1 MPISDT
7 LLTSEPWYDLL
18 AKLVEHCNDNEFP
31 HQLTKACQLLTHY
44 QSTVIIAYPKGRL
57 PVHIYDNLPAEQISL
72 TLTPYFAGSYLL
84 DPYYELG
91 KNSSPNGIYRLK
103 DLAPD
108 HFYQSEYFRNYYAH
122 TQLSDETGLLIN
134 INPDLYV
141 IVSLGHRENDEEL
154 IKLQLKNLQTSH
166 ALLVALCQKFWQ
178 KNGVGMELIYGQHD
192 EEQPKYGASLDKTF
206 LNFGRDFL
214 SDRECD
220 VVRLILKGHSSKS
233 IARVLDISP
242 DTVKVHRK
250 RFHTK
255 LEVSSQAELFSL
267 FLDAIS
273 LVPLNSDDDPLT
285 YYFEQHPRQGIP

>member
-1 MPISDT
+1 MAMTKT
-7 LLTSEPWYDLL
+7 LLNTEPWYDLL
-18 AKLVEHCNDNEFP
+18 AKMASNSDDVCFP
-31 HQLTKACQLLTHY
+31 HLLAKACKLLTHY

-57 PVHIYDNLPAEQISL
+57 PVHIYNNLPSEQLNI
-72 TLTPYFAGSYLL
+72 TLTPYFAGAYLV

-91 KNSSPNGIYRLK
+91 KNQSPNGIYRLK

-122 TQLSDETGLLIN
+122 TQLCDETGLLIN
-134 INPDLYV
+134 INPELCI
-141 IVSLGHRENDEEL
+141 IVSLGHRENDEDI
-154 IKLQLKNLQTSH
+154 IKLQLKNLQTCH
-166 ALLVALCQKFWQ
+166 ALLVALCQKFW
-178 KNGVGMELIYGQHD
+178 KENGIGMEMTFGPQNTP
-192 EEQPKYGASLDKTF
+192 QPKYGASLDNTF
-206 LNFGRDFL
+206 MNFGRDFL

-267 FLDAIS
+267 FLNSIS
-273 LVPLNSDDDPLT
+273 LVPLDSDDDPLT
-285 YYFEQHPRQGIP
+285 YYFAQHPRQGIL